1 MSARSPDFALLFL
14 QGKCFMAISRAF
26 WVQSHLC
33 QFRAALSAI
42 KLTLLRSWLL
52 ASLSNFISKNKFSL
66 TLVQYCLS
74 KWAGYKHLQLF
85 ATKFKKKFCCLFV
98 KGWVNYFDW
107 NFQNFATKKKTLPAA
122 CITVKIMSLPGTHQI
137 LRGFPLHWL
146 CTINQV
152 VWISPAKS

>member
-1 MSARSPDFALLFL
+1 MCRP
-14 QGKCFMAISRAF
+14 
-26 WVQSHLC
+26 HLC

-85 ATKFKKKFCCLFV
+85 ATKFKKKVLLLICERLGELFWL
-98 KGWVNYFDW
+98 KLPKLCNQKE
-107 NFQNFATKKKTLPAA
+107 NIASSLHHSQNNV
-122 CITVKIMSLPGTHQI
+122 ITRHSPNSKRVSTALTVYHKSSSL
-137 LRGFPLHWL
+137 
-146 CTINQV
+146 N
-152 VWISPAKS
+152 

>member
-1 MSARSPDFALLFL
+1 MVWQCKVRWTKMSTLVLL
-14 QGKCFMAISRAF
+14 KT
-26 WVQSHLC
+26 HLC

-107 NFQNFATKKKTLPAA
+107 NFQSFATKKKTLPAA
-122 CITVKIMSLPGTHQI
+122 CFTVKIMSLPGTHQI